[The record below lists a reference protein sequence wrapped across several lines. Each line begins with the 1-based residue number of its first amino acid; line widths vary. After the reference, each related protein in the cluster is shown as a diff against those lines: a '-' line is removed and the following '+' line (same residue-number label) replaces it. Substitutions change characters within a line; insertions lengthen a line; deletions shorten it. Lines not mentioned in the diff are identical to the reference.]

1 MTIKSFFKYFV
12 FPVLSLT
19 AVFLISAKIF
29 IQAADVNLSP
39 NTDTIKPGSDI
50 TSYNYNIIQPNTV
63 VNANCN
69 NPEYAWQCGDWGEC
83 LLASGTNQYQQ
94 VRLCPALRTECSS
107 LNGRGGVVLQP
118 SSIRNCEKVCESF
131 SYTEWG
137 ECNQNNAGVFLHTRT
152 ILNRVPPYC
161 VTSATSSASIP
172 KLEEECRPDCV
183 EDDWICTE
191 YPLVCP
197 STGHLSRQ
205 CNLKPNVICED
216 RNNSKPSIEKNC
228 TPKAACGRNIAGNW
242 GDCNNGKQTR
252 PKYDNH
258 DDCIMPIG
266 VDLIEE
272 QECCDD
278 ATFKAG
284 LDWNLNCG
292 PGMEYRY
299 KIYKGNNQVCLA
311 REKALTM
318 TQKRASGY
326 MSEKCLINAEAENK
340 VSDSEVTKKVD
351 LPQINNDLQN
361 KAAKQDLSSEQT
373 VSTKTT
379 VVKKITTSSNEQK
392 LQPVKQND
400 LNTDTVKSVQPKSS
414 IKKEESIKSDQI
426 VIKAPDNSESQ
437 SNQGEAMAVSNDN
450 NQKTLTANDIA
461 VDNSSAAVGSVQTKE
476 NTTLAQAVNNIS
488 ADCGLVQIT
497 NSEDCEIYIRQNT
510 IVDECLSK
518 NIKSRGECRSYLI
531 SNYGR
536 PAKCAKVSEATCL
549 NLINN
554 VILAGLSQE
563 TISPSLKESLTNIA
577 GQSAT
582 IDSQKDKI
590 ILNNQTEISTKL
602 LPLAPQESPAKV
614 KLLSA
619 PTKVSESIAPVAIAF
634 DNDGDGLPNDL
645 ENRLGTNPDNPDTD
659 SDGYNDKE
667 EVSTGNNPL
676 GVGKMDNEFK
686 AKIAPIDSAIMQDK
700 PIEHPRYANVSSSL
714 DLLVSKI
721 ELVRTNEALK
731 TGEMRLTGKAKPN
744 EIVSIFIYSAMP
756 IIITAKADTNG
767 NWIYNLDKTL
777 VDGNHEVYVAINDDS
792 GKVVSRSAVMNFII
806 KEAKAITMD
815 DYIQVTEAPQP
826 KDNSTNM
833 VQRYVWGGVI
843 LVVVCIILFFVAIR
857 PKKDQ
862 PSL

>member
-1 MTIKSFFKYFV
+1 MTTKSFLKYFI
-12 FPVLSLT
+12 FPALSLT

-29 IQAADVNLSP
+29 IQAADINGNTNLNP
-39 NTDTIKPGSDI
+39 NPDLTAPIRPGSSI
-50 TSYNYNIIQPNTV
+50 TSYDYNTTQSNMV

-69 NPEYAWQCGDWGEC
+69 NSEYAWQCGTWSEC
-83 LLASGTNQYQQ
+83 LLESGTNQYRQ

-107 LNGRGGVVLQP
+107 LSGQGGMVLQP
-118 SSIRNCEKVCESF
+118 NLTRTCEKACESF

-137 ECNQNNAGVFLHTRT
+137 ECRPNSAGVFLHTRT

-161 VTSATSSASIP
+161 VTVTTSSASIP

-183 EDDWICTE
+183 EDDWNCTE

-197 STGHLSRQ
+197 SAGRLLRQ

-216 RNNSKPSIEKNC
+216 RNNSKPSIEKPC
-228 TPKAACGRNIAGNW
+228 TPKSICGRNTTGSW
-242 GDCNNGKQTR
+242 SDCGNGKQTR

-258 DDCIMPIG
+258 NDCIMPLDVG
-266 VDLIEE
+266 LIEE

-278 ATFKAG
+278 ITFRAG
-284 LDWNLNCG
+284 LDWSLSCG

-299 KIYKGNNQVCLA
+299 KIYKGNNQACLA
-311 REKALTM
+311 QEKALTM

-326 MSEKCLINAEAENK
+326 MSERCSAEVQTDSQTTNDT
-340 VSDSEVTKKVD
+340 VSKID
-351 LPQINNDLQN
+351 LPKTDKNPVVVKPNASSTEPDKVAPAETRPETRTTTIKTEQPSPRVNVSASKATDDRLTPSKNDDVAISNVPATTKTPENVNSQANSQASTNQTQALAIDSVPPIN
-361 KAAKQDLSSEQT
+361 KAET
-373 VSTKTT
+373 
-379 VVKKITTSSNEQK
+379 
-392 LQPVKQND
+392 
-400 LNTDTVKSVQPKSS
+400 
-414 IKKEESIKSDQI
+414 
-426 VIKAPDNSESQ
+426 
-437 SNQGEAMAVSNDN
+437 
-450 NQKTLTANDIA
+450 
-461 VDNSSAAVGSVQTKE
+461 
-476 NTTLAQAVNNIS
+476 QAVAASLQAVKNIS
-488 ADCGLVQIT
+488 ADCGLAQIT
-497 NSEDCEIYIRQNT
+497 NSDDCEIYIRQNT
-510 IVDECLSK
+510 IVDECLAK
-518 NIKSRGECRSYLI
+518 NIKSRGECRSYFI

-563 TISPSLKESLTNIA
+563 TVSPTAKEDLIRIA

-590 ILNNQTEISTKL
+590 ILSNQTEVSTNL

-619 PTKVSESIAPVAIAF
+619 PTDTSESIAPVAIAF

-645 ENRLGTNPDNPDTD
+645 EDRLGTKIDNPDTD
-659 SDGYNDKE
+659 GDGYADGQ
-667 EVSTGNNPL
+667 EVATGNNPL
-676 GVGKMDNEFK
+676 GAGKMDSEFK
-686 AKIAPIDSAIMQDK
+686 AKIAPIDSAMMQNK
-700 PIEHPRYANVSSSL
+700 PIEHPRYAKVSSSL

-721 ELVRTNEALK
+721 ELVRTNETLK
-731 TGEMRLTGKAKPN
+731 TGEVRLKGKANPN
-744 EIVSIFIYSAMP
+744 EVVSVFIYSAMP
-756 IIITAKADTNG
+756 IIVTAKADANG
-767 NWIYNLDKTL
+767 NWVYNLDKTL
-777 VDGNHEVYVAINDDS
+777 IDGNHEIYVAINDDS

-806 KEAKAITMD
+806 KEAQAVTMD
-815 DYIQVTEAPQP
+815 DYIQVAEAPQP

-843 LVVVCIILFFVAIR
+843 LVVVCILLFFAAIR